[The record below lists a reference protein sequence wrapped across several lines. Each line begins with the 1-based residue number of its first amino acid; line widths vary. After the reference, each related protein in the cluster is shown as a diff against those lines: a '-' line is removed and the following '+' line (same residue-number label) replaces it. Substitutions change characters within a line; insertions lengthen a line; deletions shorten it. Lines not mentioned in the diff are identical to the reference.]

1 MKPFAFAAALV
12 AGLVLSGPALSGP
25 AAAASPSDAEIVQ
38 IQQLLGFDV
47 AIERVIVGKIDK
59 SEAFK
64 GYSEQERGCIKG
76 ELMPEFKASM
86 LDAFRNLFGDGET
99 IAAWKTF
106 GQTKGGAKFVAGM
119 REQVKANIDNAVD
132 GAPMVEPVQFF
143 KDMEADELLQVVEF
157 MQSPAGKVLERDFP
171 DTDVSPAQLEALDQ
185 RVSRRC
191 GVQMPKA

>member
-12 AGLVLSGPALSGP
+12 AGLALSGP
-25 AAAASPSDAEIVQ
+25 AAAALPTDAEVAQ

-47 AIERVIVGKIDK
+47 AIERVIAGKIDK
-59 SEAFK
+59 SEAFERL
-64 GYSEQERGCIKG
+64 SEQERGCIKG
-76 ELMPEFKASM
+76 ELLPRFKTSM
-86 LDAFRNLFGDGET
+86 LDSFRSLFGDGET

-132 GAPMVEPVQFF
+132 GTPMAEPVQFF
-143 KDMEADELLQVVEF
+143 KDMEADEMLQVVEF

-171 DTDVSPAQLEALDQ
+171 DADVSPAQLEELGQ
-185 RVSRRC
+185 RVSQRC
-191 GVQMPKA
+191 GVEMPKA